1 MAVGFGE
8 DLAILLFRHL
18 HGIDAAVLELQG
30 APAQRAGIGRCLV
43 RQHGGEEHNAAGFK
57 RHGNGVALVD
67 AVGQDLAVDGVVV
80 SDRTESVAAWQTC
93 IQPLSM
99 VVSSRTIQAV
109 ATLYRGSQLK

>member
-30 APAQRAGIGRCLV
+30 AAAQRAGIGRCLV
-43 RQHGGEEHNAAGFK
+43 RQHGGEVEDAAGLQLH
-57 RHGNGVALVD
+57 RHRSCWIDPVR
-67 AVGQDLAVDGVVV
+67 QDLAVDGVVV
-80 SDRTESVAAWQTC
+80 SERTESVAAWQTC

-99 VVSSRTIQAV
+99 VVSSRAIQAV

>member
-1 MAVGFGE
+1 MRT
-8 DLAILLFRHL
+8 DTAI
-18 HGIDAAVLELQG
+18 LELQR
-30 APAQRAGIGRCLV
+30 APAVRCAVGWSLV

-57 RHGNGVALVD
+57 RHGNGLALVD

-80 SDRTESVAAWQTC
+80 SERTESVAAWQTC

-99 VVSSRTIQAV
+99 VVSSRAIQAV